1 MRTPPPHT
9 LSLSTVWSVHTA
21 HTYFCAMS
29 NDKSVASAPAHMHM
43 LYICMHMHMHMC
55 MQHAHGHVHAHAYTV
70 GYIFLFLRERTRDD
84 TVDVEGEVS
93 QRIERF
99 THTHPGVWR
108 DIGHGTLR
116 CEVQVSDIV
125 PDILISFSYAP
136 AHRSKP
142 RASRPPHTPNRY
154 PASNFFVSSNPRRS
168 DTWTCLL
175 QRAHIT
181 WRARTPHSTSLG
193 LAFWCDGA
201 GPHPPTFRPHAR
213 DGHPARPTPHDV
225 CELT

>member
-1 MRTPPPHT
+1 MASDKLTQPPLYLVSHREHT
-9 LSLSTVWSVHTA
+9 HIHFFLRKK
-21 HTYFCAMS
+21 MS
-29 NDKSVASAPAHMHM
+29 NDKSCIRTGTHVHAHA
-43 LYICMHMHMHMC
+43 HMHMC
-55 MQHAHGHVHAHAYTV
+55 MQHAHGHT
-70 GYIFLFLRERTRDD
+70 GGLFVLRERTTLWGRGSRD
-84 TVDVEGEVS
+84 TL
-93 QRIERF
+93 

-108 DIGHGTLR
+108 DIGSETRHTSLRGTGFGYCIR
-116 CEVQVSDIV
+116 Y
-125 PDILISFSYAP
+125 SYFIFVRTGTS
-136 AHRSKP
+136 HRSKP
-142 RASRPPHTPNRY
+142 RASLDLHTPHKSTRLY
-154 PASNFFVSSNPRRS
+154 PTSNFFVSSNPRRS

>member
-1 MRTPPPHT
+1 M
-9 LSLSTVWSVHTA
+9 
-21 HTYFCAMS
+21 
-29 NDKSVASAPAHMHM
+29 
-43 LYICMHMHMHMC
+43 CMHMHTCTCTCACNMHMAIPAAYFFTGADNTLGERIERYT
-55 MQHAHGHVHAHAYTV
+55 HTPWSVERYRFGDTAHFVARYRFRIL
-70 GYIFLFLRERTRDD
+70 YPIFLFHFRTVR
-84 TVDVEGEVS
+84 T
-93 QRIERF
+93 
-99 THTHPGVWR
+99 
-108 DIGHGTLR
+108 GT
-116 CEVQVSDIV
+116 S
-125 PDILISFSYAP
+125 
-136 AHRSKP
+136 HRSKP
-142 RASRPPHTPNRY
+142 RASRPPHATNRY